1 MQMLQAYCILA
12 NGGRMIR
19 PYLVKAIV
27 DNNGEIVQ
35 IKRPVPPVGYIIKR
49 EVAEWIV
56 QDCLVGV
63 VNEKDNGG
71 TGWRAK
77 LDKWQVFGK
86 TGTANIARV
95 GQKGYE
101 DNSNIAS
108 FVAGAPAEDPAIV
121 VMVSIRR
128 PNGRLGKGD
137 SGGAVASPV
146 AGRIIEKALTYL
158 ESR

>member
-1 MQMLQAYCILA
+1 MLSDDVVKEVRELLA
-12 NGGRMIR
+12 AVI
-19 PYLVKAIV
+19 
-27 DNNGEIVQ
+27 
-35 IKRPVPPVGYIIKR
+35 
-49 EVAEWIV
+49 AE
-56 QDCLVGV
+56 
-63 VNEKDNGG
+63 G
-71 TGWRAK
+71 TGTRAQV
-77 LDKWQVFGK
+77 LGRPVFGK

-108 FVAGAPAEDPAIV
+108 FVAGAPVEDPAIV

-137 SGGAVASPV
+137 SGGSVASPV
-146 AGRIIEKALTYL
+146 AGRIIEKTLTYL